1 MPDPQL
7 SPRYSNVQQIP
18 NQSAPPPSPSQ
29 LSPGQ
34 RQQPSFSPMPQQGYP
49 NNYPQ
54 SRLSPHMPSQ
64 PGPNQAWVQ
73 RASQNPANLQQQNP
87 MLNAQLSQVSI
98 YLFIYCFLD

>member
-7 SPRYSNVQQIP
+7 SPRYSNVQQSL
-18 NQSAPPPSPSQ
+18 NTSAPPQSPSQ

-34 RQQPSFSPMPQQGYP
+34 RQQPPFSPMSQQGYP

-64 PGPNQAWVQ
+64 TGPNQAWVQ

-87 MLNAQLSQVSI
+87 MLNAQLSQVI
-98 YLFIYCFLD
+98 DLKNFFII